1 MSSNKEHTNI
11 DLRVMVIQPTK
22 SGIEEIAHE
31 RVQVPYMQKVRNQEK
46 SQAKSTMQKVE
57 KPKTKTV
64 EKPKTKS
71 VTKKTKEKTERAGE

>member
-46 SQAKSTMQKVE
+46 SQATVKKAE
-57 KPKTKTV
+57 KPKVKAV

-71 VTKKTKEKTERAGE
+71 VTKKTKENTERAGE

>member
-31 RVQVPYMQKVRNQEK
+31 RVQVPYMQRERNQEK
-46 SQAKSTMQKVE
+46 SKSIVKKAE
-57 KPKTKTV
+57 KPKVKAV